1 MSLVSDNMAPVILY
15 VPSKLL
21 GGKDCE
27 DTAIKTG
34 SIGSVNH
41 PFSFISTNINI

>member
-1 MSLVSDNMAPVILY
+1 MSLLSDNMAPVILY
-15 VPSKLL
+15 VPFKTVEW
-21 GGKDCE
+21 KDCE

-41 PFSFISTNINI
+41 PFSFVSTNIKI